1 MTISFFARPYDE
13 GRLIGYAYAY
23 EQASK
28 LRKPS
33 PLLPALGGETIE
45 YKERK

>member
-1 MTISFFARPYDE
+1 MNITFFSRPYDE
-13 GRLIGYAYAY
+13 RRIIGFAYAY

-33 PLLPALGGETIE
+33 PLKGENVNYAT
-45 YKERK
+45 K

>member
-1 MTISFFARPYDE
+1 MTITFFGKPYGE
-13 GRLIGYAYAY
+13 KAILGFAYAY

-33 PLLPALGGETIE
+33 PLVPPLKGETIE
-45 YKERK
+45 YAAK